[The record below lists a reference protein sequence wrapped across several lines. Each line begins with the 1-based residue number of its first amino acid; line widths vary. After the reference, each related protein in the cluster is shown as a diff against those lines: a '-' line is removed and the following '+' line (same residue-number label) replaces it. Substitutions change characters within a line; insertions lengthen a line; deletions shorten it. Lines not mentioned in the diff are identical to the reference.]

1 MSNILYDVR
10 DMLMRELNDTFS
22 YNGKMTAE
30 KLDIID
36 KITHSL
42 KSIDTICAM
51 ESSNYGNSG
60 NIYRM
65 PPHNYGGYDYS
76 YGNNGYSNGYN
87 GGNSYGYHPMPSVHY
102 SRDDAKTNMLRRL
115 EDMMKEAQT
124 DKEREAIKMCM
135 DKIGS

>member
-36 KITHSL
+36 KITHSI
-42 KSIDTICAM
+42 KSIDTVCAM
-51 ESSNYGNSG
+51 ESSGYGNSG
-60 NIYRM
+60 N
-65 PPHNYGGYDYS
+65 S
-76 YGNNGYSNGYN
+76 YGNHMMPYYNSYNNGYSNGN
-87 GGNSYGYHPMPSVHY
+87 GYGNSYTNYSIPNVHY
-102 SRDDAKTNMLRRL
+102 SREDAKTNMLRRL
-115 EDMMKEAQT
+115 DEMMKEAQT
-124 DKEREAIKMCM
+124 DKEREAIRMCI